1 MDRSGSVHLPY
12 LSTYPSIH
20 PSAICMILLVPF
32 LWGTL
37 PVGSAEPG
45 PRSFKDKCPRERP
58 EQVVCAQEVEQASWA
73 GQRGREAI
81 KRDSQ
86 GGGVLRGGVWVW
98 QRPWPKQPHTEP
110 ISRHLPTPYKSAFMG
125 GARAAAE
132 KCLGRER
139 SLLLPSNDVTI

>member
-1 MDRSGSVHLPY
+1 MV
-12 LSTYPSIH
+12 
-20 PSAICMILLVPF
+20 LLVPF

-45 PRSFKDKCPRERP
+45 PRSLKDKCPRERP

-98 QRPWPKQPHTEP
+98 QRPWPSSHTQSPSADTSPPHIDLLSWVEP
-110 ISRHLPTPYKSAFMG
+110 GRLQKSAWVEK
-125 GARAAAE
+125 GAYLSRPVM
-132 KCLGRER
+132 
-139 SLLLPSNDVTI
+139 LPYR

>member
-1 MDRSGSVHLPY
+1 ML
-12 LSTYPSIH
+12 
-20 PSAICMILLVPF
+20 LLVLF

-45 PRSFKDKCPRERP
+45 PRSLKDKCPRERP

-86 GGGVLRGGVWVW
+86 GGAMLRGGVWVW
-98 QRPWPKQPHTEP
+98 KQPWLKQPHTEP
-110 ISRHLPTPYKSAFMG
+110 ISRHRSYHIELLSWVEPGRLQKSAWEEK
-125 GARAAAE
+125 GAYLSHPMMSPYR
-132 KCLGRER
+132 
-139 SLLLPSNDVTI
+139 